1 MGLREIIIE
10 GDAQVVITASRNPKS
25 CSWPIQKVVE
35 GSLQSLS
42 CFKAWTASHLHKS
55 GNEVAHLMAK
65 MAKTLST
72 CKIWVEDILPII
84 VDQVLKDVTNLFF
97 CFGLMKIYP
106 SFLSKKKSKDT
117 YCHTLLK
124 RVCCV

>member
-10 GDAQVVITASRNPKS
+10 GDAQVVITVSRNPKS

-84 VDQVLKDVTNLFF
+84 VDQVLKDVTN
-97 CFGLMKIYP
+97 MY
-106 SFLSKKKSKDT
+106 SVS
-117 YCHTLLK
+117 
-124 RVCCV
+124 V